1 MNAGIDK
8 ISFYVPDQFL
18 DLKTLAAARG
28 VDPNKFYTGIG
39 QERMA
44 VPSPDEDVVTMGA
57 NAAFHALQGVDSS
70 SLDMLIFAT
79 ESGIDQSKAAGV
91 YVHQLLGL
99 PSSCKAFEVKQAC
112 SGGTAGLLMALAL
125 VNQRPDKKV
134 LLVCADVARYGLG
147 TPGEPTQGAG
157 ACAMVISANP
167 RILAIDPRNGS
178 YTEDVMDFWRP
189 NYMDEALVDGKASIR
204 IYIKALLASWEIY
217 AKETGLG
224 YGDHSRFC
232 YHLPFTRMA
241 EKAHGSLVKQAAP
254 DYPETKAAAQIEAAL
269 CYNRIIGNTYTASLY
284 IGLTSLLEHE
294 ADMTGERLG
303 LFSYGSGCL
312 AIFFGGILQPGYAQH
327 LDKDRHRQ
335 MLDSRRELSM
345 QEYEKLYSQRLP
357 KDGSDLQFSPHTC
370 GLFRLQGISAHKR
383 LYSRSAALPSAAP
396 AERARRAHAHA
407 VC

>member
-1 MNAGIDK
+1 MNAGIDR
-8 ISFYVPDQFL
+8 ISFYVPGQYL

-44 VPSPDEDVVTMGA
+44 VTSPDEDIVTMGA
-57 NAAFHALQGVDSS
+57 NAAFHALQGIDPS

-134 LLVCADVARYGLG
+134 LLVCSDVARYGLG
-147 TPGEPTQGAG
+147 TAGEPTQGAG
-157 ACAMVISANP
+157 ACAMVISASP

-178 YTEDVMDFWRP
+178 YTADVMDFWRP

-204 IYIKALLASWEIY
+204 IYIKALLESWDLY
-217 AKETGLG
+217 AKETGLKFS
-224 YGDHSRFC
+224 DHGRFC

-241 EKAHGSLVKQAAP
+241 EKAHTSLVKQAAP
-254 DYPETKAAAQIEAAL
+254 DFEDGKAAAQIEAAL
-269 CYNRIIGNTYTASLY
+269 CYNRIIGNTYTGSLY

-294 ADMTGERLG
+294 ADLTGQRLG
-303 LFSYGSGCL
+303 MFSYGSGCL
-312 AIFFGGILQPGYAQH
+312 AVFFGGVLQEGYLAH
-327 LDKDRHRQ
+327 LDRERHRT
-335 MLDSRRELSM
+335 MLEVRRELSM

-357 KDGSDLQFSPHTC
+357 KDGSDLQFSPHTR

-383 LYSRSAALPSAAP
+383 LYSRNAP
-396 AERARRAHAHA
+396 LAEKSAERRSSVRTHA